1 MFKIWYNL
9 LFLLFIILLINVK
22 SGLSHP
28 RISKI
33 FDFNEKHHLY
43 LSLLENLSSLSFLAM
58 F

>member
-9 LFLLFIILLINVK
+9 LFLLFIILLIYVKFNVA
-22 SGLSHP
+22 HP

-33 FDFNEKHHLY
+33 FDFNEKQHLY
-43 LSLLENLSSLSFLAM
+43 LSLLENLLSLSFLAM